1 MGKHDRCCVGGCN
14 NDRRYPDRYVIRSHV
29 KDLQFHKVPTDAVK
43 KQIWE
48 KQISKGREDFKIGS
62 SMKIC
67 SNHFVDAQPTHSN
80 PNPTLYLVI
89 SDTKKKSPVKRKAR
103 TKINPTP
110 DKRKSTETTSC
121 SKEQEPQL
129 LTRSAMTFEQLT
141 RESDV
146 KFYTGFRSTEL
157 FKFVF
162 NFLLIKAVNMR
173 YWKGEKQTKSET
185 MGADPY
191 LKPGEYNRPGPS
203 RKLTLEQEFLLVMMR
218 LRVGLLIDDLAFRFN
233 VSTRLVSSI
242 FTTWIKLMRKELG
255 WLIIWPTR
263 PDIKKSLPECFR
275 KWFPKVRCIID
286 CTEFFIETPSSLDV
300 QAMCWSEYKHHC
312 TFKVLIGITPTGHI
326 SFVSDCYG
334 GRASDKFIVQNSGF
348 YNFVEP
354 YDQIMADKGFKI
366 KEELLQRQASLSI
379 PPSKQGNLQMSA
391 ENVQETSRIA
401 NVRIYVE
408 KAIARVKW
416 YNILSNEMEINCLQL
431 CDDIFV
437 TCCALCN
444 LLEPLCV

>member
-1 MGKHDRCCVGGCN
+1 MR
-14 NDRRYPDRYVIRSHV
+14 
-29 KDLQFHKVPTDAVK
+29 
-43 KQIWE
+43 
-48 KQISKGREDFKIGS
+48 
-62 SMKIC
+62 IC
-67 SNHFVDAQPTHSN
+67 SNHFVDAQPTHAN
-80 PNPTLYLVI
+80 PNPTLYLTE

-103 TKINPTP
+103 TKVNPTP
-110 DKRKSTETTSC
+110 SKRTSTETASW
-121 SKEQEPQL
+121 SKDPEPQI
-129 LTRSAMTFEQLT
+129 LTCGAMTFEQLT
-141 RESDV
+141 READV
-146 KFYTGFRSTEL
+146 KFYTGFRSTDL
-157 FKFVF
+157 FKLMF
-162 NFLLIKAVNMR
+162 NFLLVKAINMR
-173 YWKGEKQTKSET
+173 YWKGENQTKSET

-191 LKPGEYNRPGPS
+191 LKPGEYNRPGPN

-218 LRVGLLIDDLAFRFN
+218 LRVGLMVPDLAFRFK
-233 VSTRLVSSI
+233 VSTGLVSSV

-263 PDIKKSLPECFR
+263 LDTKKSLPECFR

-312 TFKVLIGITPTGHI
+312 TFKVLIGITPTGLI

-334 GRASDKFIVQNSGF
+334 GCASDKFIVQNSSF

-354 YDQIMADKGFKI
+354 YDQIMADRGFKI

-379 PPSKQGNLQMSA
+379 PPSKQGNLQMTG

-401 NVRIYVE
+401 NVHIYVE

-416 YNILSNEMEINCLQL
+416 YNILSNEMEINCLHL
-431 CDDIFV
+431 CDDIVV
-437 TCCALCN
+437 TCCFLCN